1 MRLPYVHEAYRA
13 ASVGLQVGVAAVL
26 LLWMLRFVGL
36 CTCACACPCGTF
48 VAACVLGT
56 LVALHVGAW
65 LEPAAGRGV
74 LVTGC
79 DSGFGLA
86 LARRL
91 HALGCTV
98 FAGCL
103 SAQSDGAQRLRQLPR
118 VHVLQLDVTKEE
130 QLEAARVYIEE
141 HLPLKGL
148 WSVVNNAGLFAS
160 GLAEWT
166 SPEDA
171 LRLFSVNTLGTLRTA
186 TAFLPLLRR
195 SKGRIVN
202 ISSVSGRQVCPLFS
216 VYSMS
221 KYALEALSDGLR
233 FEQRRFGVH
242 VAVVEPGNFA
252 ASTRI
257 LQTAGLRESF
267 AAGWQ
272 RLRPEARAAY
282 GPNFA
287 DTALQ
292 DLLRAQAS
300 PTAHSQDTGPVEAA
314 VAHAVLGKWPSAR
327 YHPSDVPFLLRTWIN
342 THAPEWLYEALYT

>member
-26 LLWMLRFVGL
+26 LLWLLRF
-36 CTCACACPCGTF
+36 
-48 VAACVLGT
+48 
-56 LVALHVGAW
+56 
-65 LEPAAGRGV
+65 
-74 LVTGC
+74 
-79 DSGFGLA
+79 
-86 LARRL
+86 
-91 HALGCTV
+91 
-98 FAGCL
+98 
-103 SAQSDGAQRLRQLPR
+103 
-118 VHVLQLDVTKEE
+118 
-130 QLEAARVYIEE
+130 LEAARLYIEE

-171 LRLFSVNTLGTLRTA
+171 LRLFGVNTLGTLRTA

-195 SKGRIVN
+195 SK
-202 ISSVSGRQVCPLFS
+202 
-216 VYSMS
+216 
-221 KYALEALSDGLR
+221 A
-233 FEQRRFGVH
+233 
-242 VAVVEPGNFA
+242 
-252 ASTRI
+252 TRI

-287 DTALQ
+287 DTALR